1 MRMHSGIERW
11 PVVMDDACSPLRGQ
25 HTLADGPL
33 RVSRLTAP
41 MDMGAG
47 TKTPP
52 LYGPAARGDNRG
64 ARASG
69 AIALKMG
76 FVADSTI
83 RVYPGFVA
91 WKWERQKQA
100 KSPSHAVHSGD

>member
-1 MRMHSGIERW
+1 
-11 PVVMDDACSPLRGQ
+11 MDDACSPLRGQ

-52 LYGPAARGDNRG
+52 LYGHAVRGGNCG
-64 ARASG
+64 AGAG
-69 AIALKMG
+69 WAIAGKIVFEAGL
-76 FVADSTI
+76 VD
-83 RVYPGFVA
+83 RVCTGFVA
-91 WKWERQKQA
+91 WMECNGIRGTA
-100 KSPSHAVHSGD
+100 DEHPA